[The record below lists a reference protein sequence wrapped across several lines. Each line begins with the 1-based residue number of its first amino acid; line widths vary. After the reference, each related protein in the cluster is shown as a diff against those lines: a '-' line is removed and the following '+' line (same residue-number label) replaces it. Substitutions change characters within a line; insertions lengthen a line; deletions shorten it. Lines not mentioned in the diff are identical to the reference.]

1 MSESSSP
8 HTPFQG
14 VNSAPDLRDDDSDRG
29 KGVYSQ
35 ICVQQRLSIDLNPT
49 ATYIAEGKALTWK
62 VHRLCTRKVHV
73 YLVNSCLWANSED
86 VSEHIGGSNTKL

>member
-35 ICVQQRLSIDLNPT
+35 ICDQQRLSIDLNPI
-49 ATYIAEGKALTWK
+49 ATRIAEEKALTLEN
-62 VHRLCTRKVHV
+62 H
-73 YLVNSCLWANSED
+73 CL
-86 VSEHIGGSNTKL
+86 